1 MEHQF
6 TIEKLIHFLN
16 ILYLGK
22 HPVSALAELCTKKRW
37 QPPVYNVVHESG
49 PDHKK
54 DFLYQ
59 VVVNG
64 SLYQFSIASNNK
76 KLAKAQAAFS
86 ALQGIGVIPAN
97 ATM

>member
-1 MEHQF
+1 MYY
-6 TIEKLIHFLN
+6 IS
-16 ILYLGK
+16 GK
-22 HPVSALAELCTKKRW
+22 HPVSALAEFCTKKKW

-64 SLYQFSIASNNK
+64 YSYQFNIASNNK
-76 KLAKAQAAFS
+76 KFAKAQAAFS
-86 ALQGIGVIPAN
+86 ALKVLGLVPPN